1 MRNKG
6 FFWTITIAL
15 IVATFYQLSF
25 TWSAN
30 SVEKDAEEVAEEKID
45 SLTNNNISYIYV
57 NGDSLFV
64 DKDEDIQGI
73 RSYFTDV
80 YLKEVSNESAHF
92 TGATYADCK
101 KKEISLGLDLK
112 GGMSVTLE
120 IDVPK
125 LIHKLAGN
133 TKKSDFYVPYEKAL
147 DLYKNGEGDF
157 IDLFAE
163 EFQKNNPDAKLAK
176 FFHRY
181 NTEDITPEATVA
193 EVVEFLRY
201 KANNALDG
209 VETIIDKRV
218 NQFGVAQPTI
228 QKQPATN
235 RIYVELPGVKDKE
248 TVRRKLQATANLEFY
263 ETYDNAYDNIGNLIL
278 AGEQALSKEL
288 FGDVIGQNKT
298 ETEVE
303 DSTDISLDSSI
314 EEEETSTT
322 EETANELTLGEDSS
336 EDSTKTEDVAEET
349 TQDSLTD
356 EQQRQL
362 APIRTYLVPLFQYSD
377 EGQPVGFQPGSAVG
391 YAQVADTSILNS
403 RLNHPV
409 FKENFPEDL
418 TLMWSAKELLDD
430 NKQETGLLYLYAIKT
445 PADGAPVDGE
455 DIDNSYVRNDYG
467 KNSVVMR
474 MTPEG
479 SEKWGELTAKNLE
492 KQVAITMDNLVFSAP
507 VVQEKMTDNASITGS
522 FSVEEAKDLS
532 GLLNAGSLP
541 APAKIVDETSVG
553 PTLGEENITSGF
565 WSFIF
570 AIILVLIYMVFY
582 YGKAGL
588 VADIALVVNMFL
600 LVGAL
605 ASFGAILTLPGI
617 AGIVLTIGMSV
628 DANVL
633 IFERIRE
640 ELREGKN
647 AKVALDDGFKKA
659 MAAILDANITTLLTG
674 IVLLVFG
681 SGPIKGFAMTLI
693 IGIFTSFF
701 SAVVVSRLIFTYL
714 SQKTNNFTFS
724 TKLTKNWFVNSNIA
738 FVTKRKIFYALSLI
752 IIVSGFISLMTRGLD
767 KGVDFTGGRSYIVK
781 FENSVDIKNI
791 KSELTSVFKG
801 APVVKTVGNSYTASI
816 TTKYKIADEDANNE
830 VEKLL
835 KDGLE
840 SFGKFEIISN
850 QMIAPTIS
858 RDLKTKSVYAVS
870 FALIIIFLYIL
881 FRFRKWQFGLGALVA
896 MAHDVLIVLGLFSI
910 FHGWIGFSL
919 EIDQAFI
926 AAILTVVG
934 YSINDTVV
942 VFDRIREYL
951 NLHPFRDRKDVIN
964 SALNSTLSR
973 TINTSVSTFIV
984 LLIIFVF
991 GGDAIK
997 GFTFALMAGVLVGT
1011 YSSLF
1016 IATPLVIDLEKE
1028 KKEEKKH

>member
-30 SVEKDAEEVAEEKID
+30 RVEKDAEEVAEEKVD
-45 SLTNNNISYIYV
+45 SLINNNINFILV
-57 NGDSLFV
+57 GRDSLHV
-64 DKDEDIQGI
+64 DKDEDLQEIK
-73 RSYFTDV
+73 SHFTDL

-120 IDVPK
+120 IDVPE

-133 TKKSDFYVPYEKAL
+133 TKKSDFYVPYQKAL
-147 DLYKNGEGDF
+147 ELYNNGEGDF
-157 IDLFAE
+157 IDLFVE
-163 EFQKNNPDAKLAK
+163 EFQKNNKDAKLAK

-181 NTEDITPEATVA
+181 NTEDIAPDASVE
-193 EVVEFLRY
+193 EVVDFLRH
-201 KANNALDG
+201 KANSALDG

-263 ETYDNAYDNIGNLIL
+263 ETYDNAYDGIGNMIL

-288 FGDVIGQNKT
+288 FGDILGQDKT
-298 ETEVE
+298 ETP
-303 DSTDISLDSSI
+303 D
-314 EEEETSTT
+314 
-322 EETANELTLGEDSS
+322 
-336 EDSTKTEDVAEET
+336 EDSTKVSLEEEASTETENENSESLSLPEDADSTKAEET
-349 TQDSLTD
+349 AEETQQDSLTD

-362 APIRTYLVPLFQYSD
+362 APIRSYLVPLFQYGED
-377 EGQPVGFQPGSAVG
+377 NQPVGFQPGAAVG
-391 YAQVADTSILNS
+391 YAQVADTSVLNS
-403 RLNHPV
+403 RLNHSV
-409 FKENFPEDL
+409 FLENLPEDL
-418 TLMWSAKELLDD
+418 TLMWSAKEILDE
-430 NKQETGLLYLYAIKT
+430 NQQETGLLYLYAIKT
-445 PADGAPVDGE
+445 PVDGAPVDGE

-467 KNSVVMR
+467 KNMVVMR

-507 VVQEKMTDNASITGS
+507 VVQEKMTDNASISGN
-522 FSVEEAKDLS
+522 FSIEEAKDLS

-553 PTLGEENITSGF
+553 PSLGEENITSGF

-570 AIILVLIYMVFY
+570 AILLVLIYMIFY
-582 YGKAGL
+582 YGKAGV

-647 AKVALDDGFKKA
+647 AKTALDDGFKKA

-701 SAVVVSRLIFTYL
+701 SAVVVSRLIFSYL
-714 SQKTNNFTFS
+714 DKKTNDFTFS
-724 TKLTKNWFVNSNIA
+724 TKFTKNWFVNSNVA
-738 FVTKRKIFYALSLI
+738 FVTKRKIFYALSSLVI
-752 IIVSGFISLMTRGLD
+752 IAGFISLMTRGLD

-781 FENSVDIKNI
+781 FEKPVDIKNI
-791 KSELTSVFKG
+791 KSELTTVFEG

-816 TTKYKIADEDANNE
+816 TTKYKIADNSEEANND
-830 VEKLL
+830 VEKALT
-835 KDGLE
+835 DGLT

-858 RDLKTKSVYAVS
+858 RDLKSKSVYAVT

-881 FRFRKWQFGLGALVA
+881 FRFRKWQYSLGAVA
-896 MAHDVLIVLGLFSI
+896 AVFHDVLIVLAV
-910 FHGWIGFSL
+910 FSL
-919 EIDQAFI
+919 GYKFLPFDMEIGESFI

-934 YSINDTVV
+934 YSLNDTVV
-942 VFDRIREYL
+942 IFDRLREYT
-951 NLHPFRDRKDVIN
+951 NIHKSWKYSKIVDR
-964 SALNSTLSR
+964 ALSTTLSR
-973 TINTSVSTFIV
+973 TINTSITTLVV
-984 LLIIFVF
+984 LLAIFIF
-991 GGDAIK
+991 GGDSIK
-997 GFTFALMAGVLVGT
+997 GFMFALIVGVIVGT

-1016 IATPLVIDLEKE
+1016 IAAPIMYDTTKMDKD
-1028 KKEEKKH
+1028 KK

>member
-30 SVEKDAEEVAEEKID
+30 SVEKDAEEVAEEKVD
-45 SLTNNNISYIYV
+45 SLTNNNINFIYV
-57 NGDSLFV
+57 NGDSLYV
-64 DKDEDIQGI
+64 DKDEDLQEIKT
-73 RSYFTDV
+73 YFIDI
-80 YLKEVSNESAHF
+80 YLKEVSNEPAHF
-92 TGATYADCK
+92 TGATFADCK

-147 DLYKNGEGDF
+147 SLYKNGKGDF
-157 IDLFAE
+157 IDLFTE

-181 NTEDITPEATVA
+181 NTEDIAPEASVE
-193 EVVEFLRY
+193 EVLEFLRY

-248 TVRRKLQATANLEFY
+248 TVRKKLQATANLEFY
-263 ETYDNAYDNIGNLIL
+263 ETYDNAYDGIGNMIL

-288 FGDVIGQNKT
+288 FGDVIGQDKT

-303 DSTDISLDSSI
+303 DSTDISIDAIISA
-314 EEEETSTT
+314 EETST
-322 EETANELTLGEDSS
+322 EELSLGDETN

-362 APIRTYLVPLFQYSD
+362 APIRSYLVPLFQYSD
-377 EGQPVGFQPGSAVG
+377 EGQPVGFQPGAGIG

-409 FKENFPEDL
+409 FKENLPEDL
-418 TLMWSAKELLDD
+418 TLMWSAKEILDD

-507 VVQEKMTDNASITGS
+507 VVQEKMTDNASITGN
-522 FSVEEAKDLS
+522 FSIEEAKDLS

-565 WSFIF
+565 WSFVF
-570 AIILVLIYMVFY
+570 AILLVLIYMVFY
-582 YGKAGL
+582 YGKAGI

-600 LVGAL
+600 LIGAL

-647 AKVALDDGFKKA
+647 AKTALDDGFKKA

-674 IVLLVFG
+674 VVLLVFG

-701 SAVVVSRLIFTYL
+701 SAVVVSRLIFSYL
-714 SQKTNNFTFS
+714 DKKTNDFTFS
-724 TKLTKNWFVNSNIA
+724 TKFTKNWFVNSNIA

-752 IIVSGFISLMTRGLD
+752 IIIAGFISLMTRGLD
-767 KGVDFTGGRSYIVK
+767 KGVDFTGGRSYVVK
-781 FENSVDIKNI
+781 FEKPVDIKNI
-791 KSELTSVFKG
+791 KSVLTPVFDNKS
-801 APVVKTVGNSYTASI
+801 PVVKTVGNSYTASI

-835 KDGLE
+835 TDGLK

-858 RDLKTKSVYAVS
+858 KDLKTKSVYAVS

-881 FRFRKWQFGLGALVA
+881 FRFRKWQYGLGALVA

-997 GFTFALMAGVLVGT
+997 GFTFALMVGVVVGT

-1016 IATPLVIDLEKE
+1016 IATPLVIDLEKD
-1028 KKEEKKH
+1028 KKEDNKH

>member
-30 SVEKDAEEVAEEKID
+30 RVEKDAEEVAEEKVD
-45 SLTNNNISYIYV
+45 SLINNNINFILV
-57 NGDSLFV
+57 GRDSLHV
-64 DKDEDIQGI
+64 DKDEDLQEIK
-73 RSYFTDV
+73 SHFTDL

-133 TKKSDFYVPYEKAL
+133 TKKSDFYVPYQKAL
-147 DLYKNGEGDF
+147 ELYNNGEGDF
-157 IDLFAE
+157 IDLFVE
-163 EFQKNNPDAKLAK
+163 EFQKNNKDAKLAK

-181 NTEDITPEATVA
+181 NTEDIAPDASVDA
-193 EVVEFLRY
+193 VVEFLRH
-201 KANNALDG
+201 KANSALDG

-263 ETYDNAYDNIGNLIL
+263 ETYDNAYDGVGNMIL

-288 FGDVIGQNKT
+288 FGDILGQDKT
-298 ETEVE
+298 VTAGD
-303 DSTDISLDSSI
+303 DSTKVSLNL
-314 EEEETSTT
+314 EEDANAETST
-322 EETANELTLGEDSS
+322 EETESLSLAED
-336 EDSTKTEDVAEET
+336 EDSTKTEETAEET
-349 TQDSLTD
+349 QTDSLTD

-362 APIRTYLVPLFQYSD
+362 APIRSYLVPLFQYGED
-377 EGQPVGFQPGSAVG
+377 NQPVGFQPGAAVG
-391 YAQVADTSILNS
+391 YAQVADTSVLNS

-409 FKENFPEDL
+409 FKEVLPEDL
-418 TLMWSAKELLDD
+418 TLMWSAKEILDE
-430 NKQETGLLYLYAIKT
+430 NQQETGLLYLYAIKT
-445 PADGAPVDGE
+445 PVDGAPVDGE

-467 KNSVVMR
+467 KNMVVMR

-507 VVQEKMTDNASITGS
+507 VVQEKMTDNASISGN

-553 PTLGEENITSGF
+553 PSLGEENITSGF
-565 WSFIF
+565 WSFVF
-570 AIILVLIYMVFY
+570 AILLVLIYMVFY
-582 YGKAGL
+582 YGKAGV

-600 LVGAL
+600 LIGAL

-647 AKVALDDGFKKA
+647 AKTALDDGFKKA

-701 SAVVVSRLIFTYL
+701 SAVVVSRLIFSYL
-714 SQKTNNFTFS
+714 DKKTNDFTFS
-724 TKLTKNWFVNSNIA
+724 TKFTKNWFVNSNIA
-738 FVTKRKIFYALSLI
+738 FVTKRKIFYALSSLVI
-752 IIVSGFISLMTRGLD
+752 IAGFISLMTRGLD

-781 FENSVDIKNI
+781 FEKPVDIKNI
-791 KSELTSVFKG
+791 KSELTPVFDNKS
-801 APVVKTVGNSYTASI
+801 PVVKTVGNSYTASI
-816 TTKYKIADEDANNE
+816 TTKYKIADNSEEANND
-830 VEKLL
+830 VEKALT
-835 KDGLE
+835 DGLT

-858 RDLKTKSVYAVS
+858 RDLKSKSVYAVS

-881 FRFRKWQFGLGALVA
+881 FRFRKWQYGLGALVA

-984 LLIIFVF
+984 LLIIFIF

-997 GFTFALMAGVLVGT
+997 GFTFALMVGVVVGT

>member
-30 SVEKDAEEVAEEKID
+30 SVEKDAEEVAEEKVD
-45 SLTNNNISYIYV
+45 SLINNNINFIYV
-57 NGDSLFV
+57 NGDSLYV
-64 DKDEDIQGI
+64 DKDEDLQEIKT
-73 RSYFTDV
+73 YFVDI
-80 YLKEVSNESAHF
+80 YLKEVSNEPAHF
-92 TGATYADCK
+92 TGATFADCK

-147 DLYKNGEGDF
+147 TLYKNGKGDF
-157 IDLFAE
+157 IDLFVE

-181 NTEDITPEATVA
+181 NTEDIAPEATVD
-193 EVVEFLRY
+193 EVAEFLRY

-248 TVRRKLQATANLEFY
+248 TVRKKLQATANLEFY
-263 ETYDNAYDNIGNLIL
+263 ETYDNAYDGIGNLIL

-288 FGDVIGQNKT
+288 FGDVIGQDKT
-298 ETEVE
+298 ETDVE
-303 DSTDISLDSSI
+303 DSTDISIDATI
-314 EEEETSTT
+314 QEETSAEELSLGDETT
-322 EETANELTLGEDSS
+322 N
-336 EDSTKTEDVAEET
+336 DSTKTEDVAEET
-349 TQDSLTD
+349 EQDSLTD

-362 APIRTYLVPLFQYSD
+362 APIRSYLIPLFQYSD
-377 EGQPVGFQPGSAVG
+377 EGQPVGFQPGAGVG

-418 TLMWSAKELLDD
+418 TLMWSAKEILDD

-445 PADGAPVDGE
+445 PVDGAPVDGE

-507 VVQEKMTDNASITGS
+507 VVQEKMTDNASITGN
-522 FSVEEAKDLS
+522 FSIEEAKDLS

-565 WSFIF
+565 WSFVF
-570 AIILVLIYMVFY
+570 AILLVLIYMVFY
-582 YGKAGL
+582 YGKAGV

-600 LVGAL
+600 LIGAL

-647 AKVALDDGFKKA
+647 AKIALDDGFKKA

-674 IVLLVFG
+674 VVLLVFG

-701 SAVVVSRLIFTYL
+701 SAVVVSRLIFSYL
-714 SQKTNNFTFS
+714 DKKTNNFTFS
-724 TKLTKNWFVNSNIA
+724 TKFTKSWFVNSNIA

-752 IIVSGFISLMTRGLD
+752 VIIAGFISLMTRGLD
-767 KGVDFTGGRSYIVK
+767 KGVDFTGGRSYVVK
-781 FENSVDIKNI
+781 FEKPVDIKNI
-791 KSELTSVFKG
+791 KSELTPVFDNKS
-801 APVVKTVGNSYTASI
+801 PVVKTVGNSYTASI

-835 KDGLE
+835 KDGLN

-984 LLIIFVF
+984 LLIIFIF

-997 GFTFALMAGVLVGT
+997 GFTFALMVGVVVGT

-1016 IATPLVIDLEKE
+1016 IATPLVIDLEKD

>member
-73 RSYFTDV
+73 RSYFSDV

-147 DLYKNGEGDF
+147 ALYKNGEGDF

-181 NTEDITPEATVA
+181 NTEDIAPEATVD

-263 ETYDNAYDNIGNLIL
+263 ETYDNAYDGIGNMIL

-288 FGDVIGQNKT
+288 FGDVIGQDNT

-303 DSTDISLDSSI
+303 DSTDISLDNTI
-314 EEEETSTT
+314 DEDATNT
-322 EETANELTLGEDSS
+322 EETANELTLGEDTT

-418 TLMWSAKELLDD
+418 VLMWSAKELLDD

-582 YGKAGL
+582 YGKAGI
-588 VADIALVVNMFL
+588 VADIALIVNMFL

-647 AKVALDDGFKKA
+647 AKVALEDGFKKA

-674 IVLLVFG
+674 VVLLVFG

-701 SAVVVSRLIFTYL
+701 SAVVVSRLIFSYL
-714 SQKTNNFTFS
+714 DKKTNNFTFS
-724 TKLTKNWFVNSNIA
+724 TKFTKNWFVNSNIA

-752 IIVSGFISLMTRGLD
+752 IIVAGFISLMTRGLD

-791 KSELTSVFKG
+791 KSELTTVFEG

-997 GFTFALMAGVLVGT
+997 GFTFALMAGVVVGT

-1028 KKEEKKH
+1028 KKEEDKH